1 MIGILVITGV
11 LALSAFSAISYL
23 PVPDEALGITA
34 PNFRLPQLWNGIY
47 IPAVDVTSKLMG
59 RSTVFVPDMSANGFR
74 KAHMWNNVYIPSMDL
89 TSLVEQPLNLSAL
102 ELSDGGFRKPHM
114 WNGIYISSMD
124 VTGN

>member
-1 MIGILVITGV
+1 M
-11 LALSAFSAISYL
+11 
-23 PVPDEALGITA
+23 
-34 PNFRLPQLWNGIY
+34 
-47 IPAVDVTSKLMG
+47 
-59 RSTVFVPDMSANGFR
+59 TVFVPDMSENGFR